1 MIHAI
6 SSPSVEYAYVYAL
19 PEMGMSAANSE

>member
-6 SSPSVEYAYVYAL
+6 SSPRVEYAYVYAL
-19 PEMGMSAANSE
+19 PEIGISAANSE